1 MIEKINS
8 LTKIF
13 IKNSYQNMSFFNK
26 NNKKIEKK
34 STFFWFAVI
43 IAIAIFYISYKVIH
57 ALAEVG
63 QEELFLNIY
72 FIILGII
79 LTFQSILISTN
90 IYFFSK
96 EIEYILPLPISPIE
110 LLLAKFNSV
119 LSIIYITEAIFA
131 LIPLIIYGLMA
142 HVFIKYFILMFV
154 VLLVFPVF
162 IVTIISIITIVF
174 MNLSKFIK
182 NEHALQNI
190 ITFFLVIIMFLVEV
204 SIMSNITKVNG
215 DFNNIANEGGI
226 IDSKFVKQQYSNVT
240 RNFLIINPSIEILSN
255 ETGFLNIIANTFKL
269 LAYNIIAIIL
279 FIITG
284 RLTYI
289 KNILRSNTMAKK
301 KKNKKIKIV
310 TNKNNNIALEYIK
323 KEIKNLFRHSIFF
336 IQTVLPVIILIV
348 SMINIG
354 VFVISAINLAA
365 QSDNTIIEALN
376 SISFDFEMI
385 WIILSAIQVLFS
397 ISGISLTAISREGR
411 DAIFMKYIPL
421 DLYKQFVYKN
431 IPQVVLN
438 GIISIVVLSI
448 LYYLIP
454 TMGIISAL
462 LIFIISIFINL
473 INSYL
478 MLIID
483 IRRPNLNWD
492 SEYTVIKRNPN
503 KIFQYAFMIIMVLII
518 LYMSKIFKQ
527 FELSTNVGL
536 TIEILVFLVVFLII
550 DVLVRKNK
558 DRLFNKIR

>member
-365 QSDNTIIEALN
+365 QSDNTIREALN